1 MDKADRRILQTL
13 QEEPMLTMRELGE
26 KTGISH
32 TPCWRRLDKLKKAG
46 VVEEKRYIIDPEAA
60 GFGIKIICLVRLE
73 EHSCEQM
80 QEFERAV
87 VNVPEV
93 LQCYTITG
101 DYDCM
106 LQVIAKD
113 VADYE
118 STVKNSLMRLPN
130 VGSINTSL
138 ALKEIKNTS
147 KIPL

>member
-1 MDKADRRILQTL
+1 MDEADRRILKAL
-13 QEEPMLTMRELGE
+13 QSEPMLTMRELGE

-46 VVEEKRYIIDPEAA
+46 VVEEKRYIIDPQAA
-60 GFGIKIICLVRLE
+60 GFGIKMICFVRLK
-73 EHSCEQM
+73 EHSREQM

-87 VNVPEV
+87 VGVPEV

-106 LQVIAKD
+106 LHVIAKD

-138 ALKEIKNTS
+138 SLKEIKNTS